1 MEHEATVDILLVD
14 DQPANLLALEA
25 VLESLGQNLVK
36 AHSGEEALR
45 HLIQKDF
52 AVILLD
58 VLMPGMNGF
67 ETAALIRQRDRSRH
81 MPIIFLTA
89 GGKTETEMFQGYAV
103 GAIDYLL
110 KPIRPAI
117 LRSKVLVLADLYRK
131 NGVISRLREELGQ
144 KEREFEALDSAFKK
158 PQGGHGSEGR
168 RTPGG
173 RGPGS
178 RAGPGPGGDGKNDG
192 GRGQAMIKGKTPV
205 NILLVDDQPANL
217 LALEAILESLGQ
229 NLVKANSGGEAL
241 RQLIQKDFAVI
252 LLDVLMPGMNGFETA
267 ALIRKRDRSSHMPI
281 IFLTAGGKTETEM
294 FQAYAVGAIDYL
306 LKPVAPA
313 ALQSKVSVL
322 IDLHRRA
329 EETGRLKDELDG
341 KVKELVILNLKL
353 EIENRKHDLTL
364 EKLRRSEAELKTLNE
379 LQATVAPQR
388 TSPGEGRDRQP
399 ADAASKLKN

>member
-144 KEREFEALDSAFKK
+144 KEREFEALDSAFKNLK
-158 PQGGHGSEGR
+158 ADMEAKAAGR
-168 RTPGG
+168 PAAGD
-173 RGPGS
+173 RGPG
-178 RAGPGPGGDGKNDG
+178 PD
-192 GRGQAMIKGKTPV
+192 PV
-205 NILLVDDQPANL
+205 
-217 LALEAILESLGQ
+217 LG
-229 NLVKANSGGEAL
+229 
-241 RQLIQKDFAVI
+241 
-252 LLDVLMPGMNGFETA
+252 
-267 ALIRKRDRSSHMPI
+267 
-281 IFLTAGGKTETEM
+281 
-294 FQAYAVGAIDYL
+294 
-306 LKPVAPA
+306 
-313 ALQSKVSVL
+313 
-322 IDLHRRA
+322 
-329 EETGRLKDELDG
+329 ETGKM
-341 KVKELVILNLKL
+341 
-353 EIENRKHDLTL
+353 T
-364 EKLRRSEAELKTLNE
+364 
-379 LQATVAPQR
+379 
-388 TSPGEGRDRQP
+388 GEGARP
-399 ADAASKLKN
+399 